1 MGRLEDHLFWIDVYP
16 HQQSFLPE
24 FRNNF
29 LLSFVTKFN
38 NQLYRVRQMKQH
50 NLKPVQNIVKLL
62 MAGMSSLV
70 LLTTIVE
77 KAMADIPAGVYRI
90 RTAASNKYL
99 DAANANIST
108 SGTKIQLWDYLGGLN
123 QHFLIE
129 PTGTPGNYKIQIAA
143 SRSQIFGQSSTNSA
157 PVVLLGNSLAASIF
171 RRIPDPEYKWQITQI
186 PGTNKSTIREV
197 GPNGKSLDA
206 GADTYQ
212 QNGGVVQMFDFYG
225 NDRWNQQWIIEPVP
239 GLRVIP
245 KNTWLPK
252 LQSIF
257 DQSSVRLNNYTPNRN
272 QFDSTPGRE
281 YYRPN
286 DSYFRIVMGGSE
298 LRRPINIPVVRNP
311 PSSIY
316 IDDMNTSSITAGYT
330 GASNGYDSG
339 KLNINLA
346 FESNGRE
353 FWTNCV
359 NDGGCFAIG
368 NRDVQMNNTIFQI
381 SMEPSVES
389 DQLTYKDNVK
399 TALSA
404 NTSIS
409 GCSNDLFAVLCSA
422 FAPNA
427 GSQIQ
432 RNVEGTVEGFF
443 NNPGSTL
450 RPLLSS
456 VLSSQLG
463 IDTSR
468 PLKSLRIYQNGDLE
482 VVQP

>member
-1 MGRLEDHLFWIDVYP
+1 
-16 HQQSFLPE
+16 
-24 FRNNF
+24 
-29 LLSFVTKFN
+29 
-38 NQLYRVRQMKQH
+38 MKQH

-62 MAGMSSLV
+62 MAGMGSLV

-129 PTGTPGNYKIQIAA
+129 PTGIPGNYKIRIAA

-245 KNTWLPK
+245 KSTWLPQ
-252 LQSIF
+252 LQNVF
-257 DQSSVRLNNYTPNRN
+257 NQTSVRLNNFTPNRN
-272 QFDSTPGRE
+272 QFDGTAGRE
-281 YYRPN
+281 YYRPD
-286 DSYFRIVMGGSE
+286 DSYFKTVMGTTE
-298 LRRPINIPVVRNP
+298 YKVPISIPVVRRD

-316 IDDMNTSSITAGYT
+316 VDDMNTSSITAGFV
-330 GASNGYDSG
+330 GANSGYDSG
-339 KLNINLA
+339 KLKINLA

-353 FWTNCV
+353 FWSNCV
-359 NDGGCFAIG
+359 NNAGCFAIG
-368 NRDVQMNNTIFQI
+368 DRNVQMDNTIFQI
-381 SMEPSVES
+381 DLEPVAEAGR
-389 DQLTYKDNVK
+389 LTYRNNVK
-399 TALSA
+399 AALSA

-409 GCSNDLFAVLCSA
+409 GCSRDLFAFLCDA

-427 GSQIQ
+427 SSDIQ
-432 RNVEGTVEGFF
+432 RNVETTVEGFF
-443 NNPGSTL
+443 NNPRS
-450 RPLLSS
+450 LLKPAISS

-463 IDTSR
+463 IVPNR
-468 PLKSLRIYQNGDLE
+468 PLQSVRIYQNGDLE
-482 VVQP
+482 IVQP